1 MKVFYS
7 LEQKMANKQKKLLMA
22 LKEEKNINREILIQF
37 LLTMVK
43 QCQQTDEKN
52 IKKIII

>member
-7 LEQKMANKQKKLLMA
+7 LEQKVTNKEKKLLMA

-52 IKKIII
+52 IKKS